1 MKNISDM
8 YPDSSLSK
16 RIKRHVTG
24 RQRTYFAATAPGFE
38 ALCHQELSALGL
50 SIENIAVVEG
60 GVEFKGQLQDC
71 YRANLHLR
79 TASRILLRIDRFK
92 ASDFR
97 QLEKKVAGI
106 PWELYLPPK
115 MLPDIHVTTKHCR
128 LYHTD
133 AIGQRFLAGIG
144 EHGSNGNYSRE
155 EIDLP
160 LSDTTV
166 FVRGLDDRFSIS
178 IDSSGSHLHK
188 RGLKRHHGK
197 APLRETM
204 AAAALLLVGYSGA
217 EPLIDPMCGTGTF
230 SLEAALMAKKIPPG
244 WFREFAFRHWP
255 SFSQKRWD
263 YLKRQSAEQF
273 ARPPGPLIFASD
285 QDSSACSRLEKCIK
299 QNHLSEIITVSRKN
313 FFDFL
318 PGELTD
324 QTGVVVI
331 NPPYGIR
338 LASLEKSDALFL
350 AICDKLKQAYTG
362 WRVALVAPDKK
373 LIKKMPFKLDILPFF
388 HGGLQPTLMFGKVT

>member
-1 MKNISDM
+1 MTSNQ
-8 YPDSSLSK
+8 YPDSPLFK

-160 LSDTTV
+160 LADTTV

-230 SLEAALMAKKIPPG
+230 SLEAALMAKNIPPG